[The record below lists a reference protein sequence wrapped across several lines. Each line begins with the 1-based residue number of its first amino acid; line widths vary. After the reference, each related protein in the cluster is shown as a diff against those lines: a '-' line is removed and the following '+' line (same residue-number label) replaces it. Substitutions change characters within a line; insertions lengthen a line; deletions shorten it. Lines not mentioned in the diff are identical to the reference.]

1 MSERDSVLKGIEKLQ
16 EEIKE
21 KNKKLASHEERNKHY
36 DDEKRKW
43 SCKIEMLKR
52 ELEQSMH
59 ERDEAMRETHDLR
72 EKLGGGKTS
81 SDHELG
87 KSLSKN
93 RFGDTEKNKKDR

>member
-1 MSERDSVLKGIEKLQ
+1 MIWGMYEKIYFLFFF
-16 EEIKE
+16 E
-21 KNKKLASHEERNKHY
+21 KFYIYTFEFSYLL
-36 DDEKRKW
+36 
-43 SCKIEMLKR
+43 IFF
-52 ELEQSMH
+52 
-59 ERDEAMRETHDLR
+59 R

>member
-1 MSERDSVLKGIEKLQ
+1 MSERDSVHKEIEKLQ

-21 KNKKLASHEERNKHY
+21 KNKKLASHE
-36 DDEKRKW
+36 EKRKW

-59 ERDEAMRETHDLR
+59 ERDKAMRETHDLR

>member
-1 MSERDSVLKGIEKLQ
+1 MIWGMYEKIYFLFFFF
-16 EEIKE
+16 E
-21 KNKKLASHEERNKHY
+21 KFYIYTFEFSYLF
-36 DDEKRKW
+36 
-43 SCKIEMLKR
+43 IFF
-52 ELEQSMH
+52 
-59 ERDEAMRETHDLR
+59 R